1 MKIRSNRRL
10 TEKELIILQNL
21 PDWGFK
27 ERVWKTSEIA
37 ELLGVIKPI
46 ALKLLKGLKEKNYVR
61 KIVAGRG
68 YKMVS
73 DKESFEYA
81 MINAVLQ
88 PHTISDP

>member
-27 ERVWKTSEIA
+27 ERGWKTSEIA
-37 ELLGVIKPI
+37 ELLGVENPT
-46 ALKLLKGLKEKNYVR
+46 ALRLLKGLEKKNYVR

-68 YKMVS
+68 YKWFRTKKALNM
-73 DKESFEYA
+73 
-81 MINAVLQ
+81 L
-88 PHTISDP
+88 